1 MGGCISYIPMALPQT
16 DGRKLRLF
24 RASDPFKR
32 WWSLD
37 EMRFC
42 AKCEHL
48 FIGRDIK
55 LIEDENEVIH
65 FQCPTYGCDGNWA
78 DWEYPELH
86 L

>member
-1 MGGCISYIPMALPQT
+1 MPQLPQT
-16 DGRKLRLF
+16 PGRKLQLF
-24 RASDPFKR
+24 RESDPLKQ

-48 FIGRDIK
+48 FIGHDIR
-55 LIEDENEVIH
+55 LIEDEFGEVH
-65 FQCPTYGCDGNWA
+65 FHCPTIGCEGSWP
-78 DWEYPELH
+78 DWEYPQLH

>member
-1 MGGCISYIPMALPQT
+1 MSSLPQT

-24 RASDPFKR
+24 QTSDPLKQ

-48 FIGRDIK
+48 FTGRDIV
-55 LIEDENEVIH
+55 LIEDDEGAIR
-65 FQCPTYGCDGNWA
+65 FRCPTLGCEGGWA
-78 DWEYPELH
+78 DWEYPQLH